1 MERERSTEVVSETE
15 LHQECVDELKVSV
28 GKRIATKVRAHKV
41 RTLKQPDERALAS
54 QLRNSNRPEDPR
66 AGTPMTSAR
75 ASVVDTTT
83 KASVSSR

>member
-28 GKRIATKVRAHKV
+28 GKRIATKVCAYKV

-54 QLRNSNRPEDPR
+54 QLRNSNRPEGR
-66 AGTPMTSAR
+66 AGVR
-75 ASVVDTTT
+75 G
-83 KASVSSR
+83 RQ